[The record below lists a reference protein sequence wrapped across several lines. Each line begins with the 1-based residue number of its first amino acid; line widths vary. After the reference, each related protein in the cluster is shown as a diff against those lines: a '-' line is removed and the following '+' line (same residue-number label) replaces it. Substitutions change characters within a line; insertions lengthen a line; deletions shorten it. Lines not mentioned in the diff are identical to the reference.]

1 MEKKIDADEKR
12 KNLSF
17 FHLMFPVVLLA
28 IISFIPSCNLSFGIT
43 IIIIVLKLLLVIWQ
57 GIALKNFIESALF

>member
-12 KNLSF
+12 KNHSF

-43 IIIIVLKLLLVIWQ
+43 VIIIVLKLLLVIWQ